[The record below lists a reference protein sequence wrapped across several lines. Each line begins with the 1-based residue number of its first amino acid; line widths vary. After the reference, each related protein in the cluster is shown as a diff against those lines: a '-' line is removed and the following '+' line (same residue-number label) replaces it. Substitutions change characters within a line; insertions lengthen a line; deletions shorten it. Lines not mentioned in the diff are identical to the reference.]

1 MCKPKQITLVSMN
14 GIEKTSNKLW
24 SKNLIAVI
32 NKLTTDVM
40 EHTFS
45 TRPTIKGSGVY
56 LMPLQ
61 EHITKNTV
69 VAKYYNSKMFNIKY

>member
-1 MCKPKQITLVSMN
+1 
-14 GIEKTSNKLW
+14 
-24 SKNLIAVI
+24 
-32 NKLTTDVM
+32 M